1 MPPSAVER
9 LTAHAA
15 ALGVTVTATE
25 FPLTPDA
32 LVAAAGARVVDVT
45 DQDDR

>member
-1 MPPSAVER
+1 MPPSTVER

-32 LVAAAGARVVDVT
+32 LVAAGARVVDVT